1 MAMTVDSTKPVYCM
15 PYVVQ
20 CVVKITDGKFS
31 KLYDT
36 HLDEAEDV
44 LIGYV
49 AIDLL
54 KVPFS
59 MSHLFN
65 SHWHKED
72 ILNMKL
78 EDIPYQVSMGYS
90 LKENIRVNLTERTP
104 GVKVAFSLQED
115 PSRFLTIHCYLFSQT
130 EYCQEHS
137 VP

>member
-1 MAMTVDSTKPVYCM
+1 MRSGTPFL
-15 PYVVQ
+15 
-20 CVVKITDGKFS
+20 DGKFA
-31 KLYDT
+31 KLYNT

-54 KVPFS
+54 KAPFS

-90 LKENIRVNLTERTP
+90 LKENIRVNLTESTP

-115 PSRFLTIHCYLFSQT
+115 PSRFLTIHCYLFPQT